1 MGPRL
6 VVQCGLPGVGK
17 STVAAAVAERLDA
30 RRVRSDE
37 VRQEL
42 FDEPTYS
49 RAEKDRV
56 YQAMLDRAEAALT
69 EGRPAVLDATYERK
83 TDRDDAAALAERVG
97 ADLVLVEVVCEA
109 SVARERIRAREDDPS
124 EADVSVY
131 ENARERFEPLAR
143 EALTVDNSGTLAET
157 RRQLD
162 EHF

>member
-17 STVAAAVAERLDA
+17 STIAAAVAERLDA
-30 RRVRSDE
+30 RRVRSDI

-56 YQAMLDRAEAALT
+56 YAAMLDRAEAALT
-69 EGRPAVLDATYERK
+69 DGRAAVLDATYERQ
-83 TDRDDAAALAERVG
+83 TDRDDAAALAAETG
-97 ADLVLVEVVCEA
+97 AELVLVEVVCETP
-109 SVARERIRAREDDPS
+109 VARERIRRREDDPS

-131 ENARERFEPLAR
+131 ENARERFEPLER
-143 EALTVDNSGTLAET
+143 ESVTVDNSGTLAET
-157 RRQLD
+157 RRQLG